1 MTEQSLPYH
10 WPPRILFNTDG
21 CHAFK
26 YLRRR
31 DPGDVTE
38 FMVPLAGTGVDV
50 VCALVGV
57 NDDLSWR
64 GSDYGEVWGD
74 TWGESIDNLVTEDGN
89 LRSSIGIHIEP
100 SDLLQMGMRAM
111 IDDGHDLYQQYVDRA
126 RELGMGIYASFRMN
140 SANANT
146 EHRMADGRRSA
157 TTLSRQ
163 DLLIGAGELDG
174 NGRGFNFC
182 WQWNWAEAE
191 VRDRFLG
198 RFDEVLTRYD
208 VDGLELDFCRNFPF
222 FRSFQGFKHIDTMNR
237 FMEGAADIVR
247 RHTERKGKEIKLM
260 CRVASSLDACAE
272 QGLDAECWIREGFVD
287 IAAISSMGH
296 WQLEND
302 VARAVAAAEKNG
314 TLIYVGS
321 SVVGRTSPQEGYESG
336 QPTVRRGIALNAYR
350 HGAAGVH
357 LFNYDYGHERAL
369 PVAADDHCDVPE
381 VEYPPLYSGRMGLYA
396 SDRFTRKDLQLLR
409 DLADPVRLAGSNR
422 CYNLNAVKYPGDFAA
437 QIPFKISLRGRGAG
451 PLHALRLC
459 VEEDVE
465 EGRASG
471 RIRKTELRL
480 KLSEHEQNLDRIFC
494 EVNGTRFDLNAA
506 RSIENS
512 TGNSWLVVDD
522 PPLRSGENTVL
533 VLLEGTHSPNG
544 WHRTASGVSAN
555 WPTLEQCE
563 LLVLCDDAS
572 D

>member
-1 MTEQSLPYH
+1 MSYH

-31 DPGDVTE
+31 NPEDVTE
-38 FMVPLAGTGVDV
+38 FMAPLAGTGVDV

-57 NDDLSWR
+57 NDDLSWP

-74 TWGESIDNLVTEDGN
+74 TVGDRLDDLLDEGGN
-89 LRSSIGIHIEP
+89 LRSSLAVHIEP

-111 IDDGHDLYQQYVDRA
+111 IDDGHDVYQSYVDRA
-126 RELGMGIYASFRMN
+126 RKLGMGIFASFRMN
-140 SANANT
+140 AANANV

-157 TTLSRQ
+157 MTLERQ

-191 VRDRFLG
+191 IRDRFLG
-198 RFDEVLTRYD
+198 RFNEVLTRYD

-222 FRSFQGFKHIDTMNR
+222 FRRFQGFKHVDTMNR
-237 FMEGAADIVR
+237 FMEEASDIVR
-247 RHTERKGKEIKLM
+247 RHAERKGKEIKLM

-272 QGLDAECWIREGFVD
+272 QGLDAEHWIREGFAD
-287 IAAISSMGH
+287 IVAISSMGH

-302 VARAVAAAEKNG
+302 VARAVAAAEKSG

-321 SVVGRTSPQEGYESG
+321 SVVPRASPQEGYESG

-350 HGAAGVH
+350 QGAAGVH

-369 PVAADDHCDVPE
+369 PVAADDPCDLPPI
-381 VEYPPLYSGRMGLYA
+381 EYPPLFSGRMGLYA
-396 SDRFTRKDLQLLR
+396 SDRFTRGDLQLLQ
-409 DLADPVRLAGSNR
+409 DLADPDRLVELNR
-422 CYNLNAVKYPGDFAA
+422 CYNLNAHKYPGDFAA
-437 QIPFKISLRGRGAG
+437 QIPFKISIRGRGAG

-459 VEEDVE
+459 VEDDVE

-480 KLSEHEQNLDRIFC
+480 KLSEHELSLDRLTC
-494 EVNGTRFDLNAA
+494 EVNGTKFGLSAA
-506 RSIENS
+506 RTIENS
-512 TGNSWLVVDD
+512 AGDSWLVVDD
-522 PPLRSGENTVL
+522 PPLIKGENAVL
-533 VLLEGTHSPNG
+533 VLLEGSHSPAG
-544 WHRTASGVSAN
+544 WYRSGPGVGPN
-555 WPTLEQCE
+555 WPSLEQCE
-563 LLVLCDDAS
+563 LLVLCHDV
-572 D
+572 